1 MTQPEMRLMPS
12 SGRFMKA
19 TLLNLWQENETRVVR
34 YPLVLGVLFVLVAS
48 FLGLLQDTRGD
59 AISGF
64 LSVSR

>member
-1 MTQPEMRLMPS
+1 MTQPEMRPIPS
-12 SGRFMKA
+12 SGRLMKA

-64 LSVSR
+64 LSAAR

>member
-1 MTQPEMRLMPS
+1 MTQPEMRPIPS
-12 SGRFMKA
+12 SGRLMKA

-64 LSVSR
+64 LSASR